1 MIKLFVSIPPKYQ
14 MTKEEIDKFTARY
27 EEIAHEVECRLEKY
41 CELYYTLDG
50 LVCSDIEA
58 GRKGYMF
65 DQFSDL
71 KDADCAVFADGWKS
85 SEECVRLHKIV
96 ELLGIRILDFDDK
109 DGETS

>member
-27 EEIAHEVECRLEKY
+27 EEIAHEVECQLGKY

-109 DGETS
+109 EGETS